1 MSFKITWEDVKEEA
15 DFSPIEEKF
24 LLEEIPQKNIS
35 FSNEKPENIMIEGDN
50 YPVLKLMQ
58 KKFEEK
64 IDFIYIDPPYN
75 TGKKSL
81 CYNDSIF
88 LENKS
93 LYKTEDRHSAWL
105 SFMERRLSCAR
116 KLLKDDGVI
125 FISIGREELY
135 TLKLLCDLIF
145 GEENFV
151 NDFMWLHGK
160 GKKDKFSRTMQE
172 SNLCYAK
179 NIKKLKPFIDFET
192 SVWAKTNADN
202 DSRGNWFNG
211 SISFSEKRS
220 NKTHENFYELTSP
233 GKKKWKRQWFISKQE
248 MQKLI
253 DDNRIYWGKE
263 PDFSNVPRK
272 KIFNGEKTPVI
283 PKNILNKIET
293 TRSAQNHLNS
303 LLKCKNA
310 FTNPKP
316 VDLIQHF
323 IKIANLKNDIT
334 VLDFFAGSGTTLEA
348 VSKLNQEDGGKRKC
362 ILIQKAEKL
371 SDKETEFSS
380 ISELCYTRI
389 KIVLSKTEENLK
401 FFRLKRK
408 N

>member
-1 MSFKITWEDVKEEA
+1 
-15 DFSPIEEKF
+15 
-24 LLEEIPQKNIS
+24 
-35 FSNEKPENIMIEGDN
+35 
-50 YPVLKLMQ
+50 
-58 KKFEEK
+58 
-64 IDFIYIDPPYN
+64 
-75 TGKKSL
+75 
-81 CYNDSIF
+81 
-88 LENKS
+88 
-93 LYKTEDRHSAWL
+93 
-105 SFMERRLSCAR
+105 
-116 KLLKDDGVI
+116 
-125 FISIGREELY
+125 
-135 TLKLLCDLIF
+135 
-145 GEENFV
+145 
-151 NDFMWLHGK
+151 
-160 GKKDKFSRTMQE
+160 
-172 SNLCYAK
+172 
-179 NIKKLKPFIDFET
+179 
-192 SVWAKTNADN
+192 
-202 DSRGNWFNG
+202 
-211 SISFSEKRS
+211 
-220 NKTHENFYELTSP
+220 
-233 GKKKWKRQWFISKQE
+233 

-303 LLKCKNA
+303 LLKCKNV

>member
-105 SFMERRLSCAR
+105 SFMERRLLCAR

-220 NKTHENFYELTSP
+220 NKTHDNFYELTSP

-283 PKNILNKIET
+283 PKNILNKI
-293 TRSAQNHLNS
+293 
-303 LLKCKNA
+303 
-310 FTNPKP
+310 
-316 VDLIQHF
+316 
-323 IKIANLKNDIT
+323 
-334 VLDFFAGSGTTLEA
+334 
-348 VSKLNQEDGGKRKC
+348 
-362 ILIQKAEKL
+362 QKQFLEKL
-371 SDKETEFSS
+371 YPK
-380 ISELCYTRI
+380 
-389 KIVLSKTEENLK
+389 V
-401 FFRLKRK
+401 
-408 N
+408 

>member
-88 LENKS
+88 LENNS

-105 SFMERRLSCAR
+105 SFMERRLLCAR

-348 VSKLNQEDGGKRKC
+348 VSKLNQKDGGKRKC

-371 SDKETEFSS
+371 SDKETKFSS

>member
-1 MSFKITWEDVKEEA
+1 
-15 DFSPIEEKF
+15 
-24 LLEEIPQKNIS
+24 
-35 FSNEKPENIMIEGDN
+35 MIEGDN

-220 NKTHENFYELTSP
+220 NKTHDNFYELTSP